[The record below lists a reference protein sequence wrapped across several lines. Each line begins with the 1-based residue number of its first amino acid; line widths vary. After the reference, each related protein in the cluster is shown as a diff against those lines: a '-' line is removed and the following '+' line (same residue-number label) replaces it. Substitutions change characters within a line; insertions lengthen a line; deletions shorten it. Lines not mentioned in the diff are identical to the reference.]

1 MKVTDVKIH
10 VVSVPFVECETWR
23 YGRLWGL
30 TSAIVEVETDEG
42 ITGIGETNGS
52 PLISLVTE
60 AIRVNSRWLIGE
72 DPTNITQFVRRSRD
86 LGWHHYPYIGNMALG
101 ALEMALWD
109 ILGKSLEV
117 PIHKLLGGA
126 ARDTI
131 PYFWYITAYDRTPEG
146 VARQAL
152 EGVSKGFD
160 TVYLKIGF
168 DVEDDVALTRAI
180 REAVGPKIKI
190 RVDVNE
196 GWTRFEAVHA
206 LQAFEELNLEF
217 VEEPISM
224 HDREGLAWLRGKT
237 STRIGS
243 NQSSWLRENVVDAL
257 RRSCADVIVTDPHQ
271 LGGLSVFRDVAAACE
286 LFGVPLVKHAFGD
299 LGLTTVAA
307 SHVLATLQE
316 PTLANQHYIS
326 LLEHDLLKEPVR
338 IEEGRMKVPTGP
350 GIGVELD
357 MEAIAH
363 YGELYEKYGEYEGY
377 SPGFGSSPVPENELR
392 GHHR

>member
-1 MKVTDVKIH
+1 MKVTDVKTY

-52 PLISLVTE
+52 PLIGLVVE
-60 AIRVNSRWLIGE
+60 AIRANSRWLIGE
-72 DPTNITQFVRRSRD
+72 DPTKITEFVRRSRD

-109 ILGKSLEV
+109 ILGKSLAV
-117 PIHKLLGGA
+117 PIHVFFGGA
-126 ARDTI
+126 VRESV
-131 PYFWYITAYDRTPEG
+131 PYFWYVTAYERTRDE

-152 EGVSKGFD
+152 EGVANGFD
-160 TVYLKIGF
+160 TMYLKVGF
-168 DVEDDVALTRAI
+168 EVDDDVALTRAI
-180 REAVGPKIKI
+180 REAVGPTINI

-196 GWTRFEAVHA
+196 GWTRFEAVRA
-206 LQAFEELNLEF
+206 LKAFEELDLQF
-217 VEEPISM
+217 VEEPINM

-243 NQSSWLRENVVDAL
+243 NQSSWLRENVVDTL

-271 LGGLSVFRDVAAACE
+271 LGGLSVFRDVAAMCE
-286 LFGVPLVKHAFGD
+286 LAGIPLIKHAFGD
-299 LGLTTVAA
+299 LGLTTAA
-307 SHVLATLQE
+307 SSHVLATLPE
-316 PTLANQHYIS
+316 PTLANQQFITI
-326 LLEHDLLKEPVR
+326 LEHDLLTEPLR
-338 IEEGRMKVPTGP
+338 IEEGWMKVPTGP

-357 MEAIAH
+357 MNAVAY

-377 SPGFGSSPVPENELR
+377 SPGFGPSPVPAPELR
-392 GHHR
+392 GR

>member
-52 PLISLVTE
+52 PVISLVTE

-72 DPTNITQFVRRSRD
+72 DPTNIIQFVRRSRE

-109 ILGKSLEV
+109 ILGKSLGV
-117 PIHKLLGGA
+117 PIHKLFGGA
-126 ARDTI
+126 VRDTV
-131 PYFWYITAYDRTPEG
+131 PYFWYITAYHRTPEE

-152 EGVSKGFD
+152 EGVGKGFD
-160 TVYLKIGF
+160 TLYLKIGF
-168 DVEDDVALTRAI
+168 DVEDDVALTHAI
-180 REAVGPKIKI
+180 REAVGPTIKI
-190 RVDVNE
+190 RVDANE
-196 GWTRFEAVHA
+196 AWTRFEAVRA
-206 LQAFEELNLEF
+206 LQAFEPLDLEF

-257 RRSCADVIVTDPHQ
+257 RRSCADAIVTDPHQ
-271 LGGLSVFRDVAAACE
+271 LGGLSVFRDVAAMCE
-286 LFGVPLVKHAFGD
+286 LAGVPLIKHAFGD
-299 LGLTTVAA
+299 LGPTTVAS

-316 PTLANQHYIS
+316 PTLANQQFVTI
-326 LLEHDLLKEPVR
+326 LEHDLLKEPVR
-338 IEEGRMKVPTGP
+338 IDQGRMKVPTAP
-350 GIGVELD
+350 GIGVQLD
-357 MEAIAH
+357 MDAIAH
-363 YGELYEKYGEYEGY
+363 YGDLYEKFGEYEGY
-377 SPGFGSSPVPENELR
+377 SPGFGPSPVPEYELR
-392 GHHR
+392 GRQL